1 MPVEILFLLLFTVA
15 TAVALLARWLRVP
28 YTVALV
34 MAGLLLGTANALRM
48 PHLSREFLSTFI
60 LPGLLFEAAFHL
72 DFADYWQN
80 RWSIHTLAV
89 PGVVASIVLTA
100 AILTEFSGVVP
111 VLSGFSFL
119 HGLVFGAVVAATD
132 PIAVVAL
139 FKTLGAP
146 KRLRVLVE
154 GESLLNDGTAL
165 VLFGLILRLAA
176 GTQFAATPL
185 IVAFGTVVGI
195 GLLAGGVIGFG
206 ISRIIHAVD
215 DPMIEITLT
224 TIAAYGSFVAAESF
238 NGSGVIATVTA
249 GMICGNYAARTGM
262 SPSTRIAA
270 ETFWEYVAFALNS
283 LIFLLIG
290 FEVKLPDLLLSWQP
304 ILAAYLAVT
313 LGRAVVIAGVSSL
326 LRSTRER
333 VPWAWSGVLLW
344 AGLRGALSM
353 ALILSLRASFP
364 HRDLLVT
371 MTFGVVLLTILV
383 QGLTM
388 APVLGALGLVSGGKH
403 RRLYE
408 LERGRLLA
416 IRAALAAL
424 DRMSQEITAPA
435 TLLDDIRAD
444 YRKRAASAETEIEK
458 ATGKTDMAWN
468 EERRAVRRRLF
479 LVEKEAIIESLR
491 KGFIGDE
498 IYGQLIAD
506 VDARLLHLDETSQV
520 DQNPAESGTEGS

>member
-15 TAVALLARWLRVP
+15 TAVALVARWLRVP

-34 MAGLLLGTANALRM
+34 MAGLLLGAANALRM
-48 PHLSREFLSTFI
+48 PHLSQELLTTVI

-72 DFADYWQN
+72 DFDDLWQN

-100 AILTEFSGVVP
+100 AILAEFSGVIP
-111 VLSGFSFL
+111 VLSGFSFV
-119 HGLVFGAVVAATD
+119 HGLVFGAIVAATD

-139 FKTLGAP
+139 FKTVGAP

-165 VLFGLILRLAA
+165 VLFSLILAIAA
-176 GTQFAATPL
+176 GGRFAATPF
-185 IVAFGTVVGI
+185 IVTFGTVVGT
-195 GLLAGGVIGFG
+195 GLLAGGVVGLG

-224 TIAAYGSFVAAESF
+224 TIAAYGSFVAAESLH
-238 NGSGVIATVTA
+238 GSGVLATVTA

-262 SPSTRIAA
+262 SPTTRIAA
-270 ETFWEYVAFALNS
+270 ESFWEYVAFALNS
-283 LIFLLIG
+283 LVFLLIG
-290 FEVKLPDLLLSWQP
+290 FEVKIPDLLRSWQP
-304 ILAAYLAVT
+304 ILAGYLAVT
-313 LGRAVVIAGVSSL
+313 LGRAAVIAGVSFL

-333 VPWAWSGVLLW
+333 LPRTWSGVLIW

-353 ALILSLRASFP
+353 ALVLSLRASFP
-364 HRDLLVT
+364 HRDLLIT
-371 MTFGVVLLTILV
+371 MTFGVVLLTILL

-388 APVLGALGLVSGGKH
+388 GPLVGALGLVSGGKQ

-435 TLLDDIRAD
+435 ALLEDLRAE
-444 YRKRAASAETEIEK
+444 YRKRAASAEMEIEK
-458 ATGKTDMAWN
+458 ASGNADTAWN
-468 EERRAVRRRLF
+468 EERRAVRRRL
-479 LVEKEAIIESLR
+479 LLTEKEAIIESLR

-498 IYGQLIAD
+498 IYARLMAD
-506 VDARLLHLDETSQV
+506 VDARLLHLDEAPQA
-520 DQNPAESGTEGS
+520 DRNPGETGIRS